1 VTAPDTPHGD
11 PELDAMAEREQK
23 AAVKAALMVTKTLR
37 AIGFDFVVV
46 SVSKV
51 VSRNGSC
58 AVPGATVFDADD
70 RVVPGLRLEADS
82 LRLLADDIDAEFARR
97 GTFEATE
104 GYTENASHRVADF
117 EESHS

>member
-1 VTAPDTPHGD
+1 MSDIEGLHGD

-46 SVSKV
+46 RVSKV
-51 VSRNGSC
+51 LSHNGLC
-58 AVPGATVFDADD
+58 AVPGASVFDADD

-82 LRLLADDIDAEFARR
+82 LRVLAKDIEAEFDRR
-97 GTFEATE
+97 GVFEATE
-104 GYTENASHRVADF
+104 GYTEIARLAEFDK
-117 EESHS
+117 EAL